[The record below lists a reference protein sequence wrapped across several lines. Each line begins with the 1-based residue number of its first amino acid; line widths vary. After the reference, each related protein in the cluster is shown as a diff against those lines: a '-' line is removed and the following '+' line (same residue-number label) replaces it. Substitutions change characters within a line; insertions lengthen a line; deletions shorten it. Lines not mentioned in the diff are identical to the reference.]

1 MAKTPIEQIAALL
14 GSDAHEK
21 QIAAAIVLGELGA
34 KTPEVIK
41 GLVSLLE
48 TDSPPL
54 QRSALTA
61 LVKINAPSA
70 TSARIGSAKVAAS
83 IFPLLASKDNEV
95 RALAV
100 DALVACGQD
109 VVPKVKERMSVAEG
123 SERKALDGVLARFGD
138 RKDAVTALLQ
148 GLESTES
155 DIARNVAFE
164 VRPLLKDADGKMR
177 RLWLHEVL
185 RIVEKMR
192 RSPPPS
198 PIPLA
203 TAVKILGY
211 LEDPKGTDPL
221 LELARDPRA
230 PFAVRQEA
238 LIALRFALADD
249 DRAGEIVD
257 TMVAAAESDDR
268 MLAQAALMGLVAV
281 ELPAK
286 HAARIV
292 RLAAHPDP
300 ERARIAIEKLSR
312 QPGEAVTKALVDVV
326 ASADRRR
333 AEMAMKALEPREG
346 AGALLAAAMV
356 ETRDADRANILRQA
370 LKPFARA
377 LPPAMRKKLV
387 AAALE
392 RLGEGEGWQAHADI
406 AREADG
412 KALAEG
418 LRELA
423 AKLSRSKKEGSLK
436 SVLTLL
442 ARSEHGSSDD
452 RYRLASI
459 LLRGGHKDTRP
470 SARAS
475 DESLALLE
483 GLSGSSFDVGAALRK
498 DKSLELD
505 DLYYVGF
512 HFAEEQHPLGAEL
525 LAEVVKKAGRTK
537 IGKMAKNK
545 LGISAEN

>member
-14 GSDAHEK
+14 GAEAPEK
-21 QIAAAIVLGELGA
+21 RIAAAIVLGELGA
-34 KTPEVIK
+34 KTPEVVK

-48 TDSPPL
+48 TESPPL
-54 QRSALTA
+54 QRPALSA
-61 LVKINAPSA
+61 LVKIG
-70 TSARIGSAKVAAS
+70 SARVAGS
-83 IFPLLASKDNEV
+83 IFPLLASKDVDV

-100 DALVACGQD
+100 DALVACGDD

-123 SERKALDGVLARFGD
+123 AERKALDGVLARFGD

-155 DIARNVAFE
+155 DAARNVAFE
-164 VRPLLKDADGKMR
+164 VRPRIKDADAKMR
-177 RLWLHEVL
+177 RLWLNEVL

-192 RSPPPS
+192 KSPPPS

-238 LIALRFALADD
+238 LIALRFALADE

-257 TMVAAAESDDR
+257 TMVKAAESDDR

-281 ELPAK
+281 DLPAK
-286 HAARIV
+286 HAGRIV
-292 RLAAHPDP
+292 RLASHPDP

-312 QPGEAVTKALVDVV
+312 QPGDAVTKALVDVV
-326 ASADRRR
+326 ATADRRR
-333 AEMAMKALEPREG
+333 AEMAMKALEAREG
-346 AGALLAAAMV
+346 AGVLLAAAML
-356 ETRDADRANILRQA
+356 ETEDADRANILRQA

-377 LPPAMRKKLV
+377 LPPATRKKLV

-392 RLGEGEGWQAHADI
+392 RMSEGEGWQAHADV

-423 AKLSRSKKEGSLK
+423 SKLARSKKESALK

-442 ARSEHGSSDD
+442 ARSEHGTADD

-459 LLRGGHKDTRP
+459 LLRASHKDTRP
-470 SARAS
+470 AARSS
-475 DESLALLE
+475 DEALALLE
-483 GLSGSSFDVGAALRK
+483 GLSGTSFDVGAALRK

-505 DLYYVGF
+505 ELYYAGF
-512 HFAEEQHPLGAEL
+512 HFAEEQHPLGQEL
-525 LAEVVKKAGRTK
+525 LSEVVKKAGRTK
-537 IGKMAKNK
+537 LGKMAKNK
-545 LGISAEN
+545 LGISAES

>member
-1 MAKTPIEQIAALL
+1 MAKTPVEQIATLL
-14 GSDAHEK
+14 GSEAPEK
-21 QIAAAIVLGELGA
+21 QIAAAIVLGEIGA

-41 GLVSLLE
+41 GLVGLLE

-54 QRSALTA
+54 QRPALGA
-61 LVKINAPSA
+61 LVKIG
-70 TSARIGSAKVAAS
+70 SARVAPS
-83 IFPLLASKDNEV
+83 IFPLLASKDADV

-100 DALVACGQD
+100 DALVACGED

-123 SERKALDGVLARFGD
+123 AERKALDAILARFGD

-148 GLESTES
+148 GLESTEP
-155 DIARNVAFE
+155 DVARNVAAE
-164 VRPLLKDADGKMR
+164 VRPRIKEADGKMR

-185 RIVEKMR
+185 RILDKMR
-192 RSPPPS
+192 KSPPPS
-198 PIPLA
+198 PIPIA
-203 TAVKILGY
+203 TAVKILGF
-211 LEDPKGTDPL
+211 LEDPKGTDLL
-221 LELARDPRA
+221 LELAHDPKA
-230 PFAVRQEA
+230 PFSVRQEA
-238 LIALRFALADD
+238 LIALRFALADE
-249 DRAGEIVD
+249 DRAAEIVD

-286 HAARIV
+286 HAGRIV

-312 QPGEAVTKALVDVV
+312 QPGDAVTKALVDVV
-326 ASADRRR
+326 AAADRRR
-333 AEMAMKALEPREG
+333 AEMAIKALEPREG
-346 AGALLAAAMV
+346 AGPMLAQALIDAS
-356 ETRDADRANILRQA
+356 DADRANLLRQA

-387 AAALE
+387 AAALD
-392 RLGEGEGWQAHADI
+392 RLAEGEGWQAHADV

-423 AKLSRSKKEGSLK
+423 GKLARGKKESALK
-436 SVLTLL
+436 SVLSLL
-442 ARSEHGSSDD
+442 ARSEHATPED
-452 RYRLASI
+452 RYRLASM
-459 LLRGGHKDTRP
+459 LLRASHKDTRP
-470 SARAS
+470 AARAS

-483 GLSGSSFDVGAALRK
+483 GLSSSPFDVAAALRK

-512 HFAEEQHPLGAEL
+512 HFAEEQHPLGQEL
-525 LAEVVKKAGRTK
+525 LGDVVKKAGRTK

-545 LGISAEN
+545 LGLSAEA

>member
-1 MAKTPIEQIAALL
+1 MAKSPIEQIAALL
-14 GSDAHEK
+14 ESEAPEK

-34 KTPEVIK
+34 KTPEVVK

-48 TDSPPL
+48 SENPPL

-61 LVKINAPSA
+61 LVKIA
-70 TSARIGSAKVAAS
+70 SARVAPS
-83 IFPLLASKDNEV
+83 IFPLLASKDADV
-95 RALAV
+95 RALAI

-109 VVPKVKERMSVAEG
+109 VVPKVMERMSVAEG
-123 SERKALDGVLARFGD
+123 SERKALDGILARFGD

-148 GLESTES
+148 GLESTEN
-155 DIARNVAFE
+155 DVARNVAFE
-164 VRPLLKDADGKMR
+164 VRPLLKDADAKMR

-185 RIVEKMR
+185 RILERMR
-192 RSPPPS
+192 KHPPPS
-198 PIPLA
+198 PIPMA

-230 PFAVRQEA
+230 PFAVKQEA
-238 LIALRFALADD
+238 LIALRYAIQDGALDD
-249 DRAGEIVD
+249 EQQTGKIID
-257 TMVAAAESDDR
+257 TMVVAAESDDR

-286 HAARIV
+286 HAGRIV
-292 RLAAHPDP
+292 RLATHPDP

-326 ASADRRR
+326 ATADRRR
-333 AEMAMKALEPREG
+333 AEMAMKALEAREG
-346 AGALLAAAMV
+346 AGLLLATALS
-356 ETRDADRANILRQA
+356 ETRDPDRANLLRQA
-370 LKPFARA
+370 IKPFART
-377 LPPAMRKKLV
+377 LPPATRKKLV

-392 RLGEGEGWQAHADI
+392 RLAEGEGWQAHADI

-423 AKLSRSKKEGSLK
+423 TKLARSKKDGALK

-442 ARSEHGSSDD
+442 ARSEHGSVDD
-452 RYRLASI
+452 RYRLASM
-459 LLRGGHKDTRP
+459 LLKDSHKDTRP

-483 GLSGSSFDVGAALRK
+483 GLAGSSFDVAAALRK
-498 DKSLELD
+498 DKGLELD

-512 HFAEEQHPLGAEL
+512 HFAEDQHPLGQEL

-545 LGISAEN
+545 LGISAES

>member
-14 GSDAHEK
+14 GSEAPEK

-34 KTPEVIK
+34 KTPEVVK
-41 GLVSLLE
+41 GLVGLLE
-48 TDSPPL
+48 TESPPL
-54 QRSALTA
+54 QRPALTA
-61 LVKINAPSA
+61 LVKIG
-70 TSARIGSAKVAAS
+70 SARVAPS
-83 IFPLLASKDNEV
+83 IFPLLASKDPDV

-100 DALVACGQD
+100 DALVACGED

-123 SERKALDGVLARFGD
+123 AERKALDGVLARFGD

-148 GLESTES
+148 GLESTEP
-155 DIARNVAFE
+155 DVARNVAFE
-164 VRPLLKDADGKMR
+164 VRPRIKEADGKMR
-177 RLWLHEVL
+177 RLWLNEVL

-192 RSPPPS
+192 KSPPPS
-198 PIPLA
+198 PIPMA

-230 PFAVRQEA
+230 PFAVKQEA
-238 LIALRFALADD
+238 LIALRFALADEE
-249 DRAGEIVD
+249 RAGEIVD
-257 TMVAAAESDDR
+257 TMVKAAESDDR
-268 MLAQAALMGLVAV
+268 MLSQTALMGLVQV

-286 HAARIV
+286 HAGRVV
-292 RLAAHPDP
+292 RLASHPDP

-346 AGALLAAAMV
+346 AGVLLAQAMI
-356 ETRDADRANILRQA
+356 ETSDADRANILRQA
-370 LKPFARA
+370 LKPFARS
-377 LPPAMRKKLV
+377 LPPPTRKKLV

-392 RLGEGEGWQAHADI
+392 RIGEGEGWQAHADV

-412 KALAEG
+412 KSLAEG

-423 AKLSRSKKEGSLK
+423 AKLARGKKDGALK

-442 ARSEHGSSDD
+442 ARSEHGAPED
-452 RYRLASI
+452 RYKLASI
-459 LLRGGHKDTRP
+459 LLRDGHKDTRP
-470 SARAS
+470 AARAA
-475 DESLALLE
+475 DEALALLE
-483 GLSGSSFDVGAALRK
+483 GLSGSSFDVAAALRK

-512 HFAEEQHPLGAEL
+512 HFAEEQNPLGEEL
-525 LAEVVKKAGRTK
+525 LGEVVKKAGRTK
-537 IGKMAKNK
+537 LGKMAKNK
-545 LGISAEN
+545 LGISAEA

>member
-14 GSDAHEK
+14 ESPAPEK

-41 GLVSLLE
+41 GLVALLE

-54 QRSALTA
+54 QRPALTA
-61 LVKINAPSA
+61 LTKIA
-70 TSARIGSAKVAAS
+70 SARVAPS
-83 IFPLLASKDNEV
+83 IFPLLASKDADV
-95 RALAV
+95 RSLAV
-100 DALVACGQD
+100 DALVACGED
-109 VVPKVKERMSVAEG
+109 VVPKVKERMAAAENA
-123 SERKALDGVLARFGD
+123 ERKALDGILARFGD
-138 RKDAVTALLQ
+138 RKDAVTALLA
-148 GLESTES
+148 GLESTEP
-155 DIARNVAFE
+155 DVARNVAFE
-164 VRPLLKDADGKMR
+164 VRPRIKDADGKMR

-192 RSPPPS
+192 KSPPPS
-198 PIPLA
+198 PIPMA

-230 PFAVRQEA
+230 PFAVKQEA
-238 LIALRFALADD
+238 LIALRFALADEEH
-249 DRAGEIVD
+249 AAKIID

-286 HAARIV
+286 HAGRIV

-346 AGALLAAAMV
+346 AGTLLASALV
-356 ETRDADRANILRQA
+356 ETTDPDRANIVRQA
-370 LKPFARA
+370 IKPFARS
-377 LPPAMRKKLV
+377 LPPPTRKKIV

-392 RLGEGEGWQAHADI
+392 RLAEGEGWQAHADV

-418 LRELA
+418 LRDLA
-423 AKLSRSKKEGSLK
+423 GKLGRGKNPGALK

-442 ARSEHGSSDD
+442 ARSEHGSDDD
-452 RYRLASI
+452 RYKLASV
-459 LLRGGHKDTRP
+459 LLRDSHKDTRP
-470 SARAS
+470 AARAS

-483 GLSGSSFDVGAALRK
+483 NLSGSSFDVAAALRK
-498 DKSLELD
+498 DKALELD

-512 HFAEEQHPLGAEL
+512 HFAEEHNPLGQEL

-545 LGISAEN
+545 LEISAEA